1 MKTDK
6 IIKAGLIFENSKLL
20 LQIISSLKNN
30 HIIVAPTET
39 RYGLLVRADNK
50 TAIENLYEIKQR
62 PSSMPT
68 AVFVKSLKEIDDL
81 AIMNEISTKLT
92 NRFLPGPLTLVLN
105 TKIKFPEPVV
115 VNNKIGI
122 RYSPSEI
129 INKLV
134 NAVDF
139 PLTATSANLSGQ
151 NENETIEEIYQTFGQ
166 KVGFYLDEGRLNSLS
181 STVVDC
187 SENRCRILRAGA
199 IDNDEI
205 MDLLNI

>member
-6 IIKAGLIFENSKLL
+6 IIKAGLIFEDSKLL

-30 HIIVAPTET
+30 QIIVAPTET

-50 TAIENLYEIKQR
+50 TALENLYKMKQR
-62 PSSMPT
+62 PSFMPT

-92 NRFLPGPLTLVLN
+92 NRFLPGPLTLVLKA
-105 TKIKFPEPVV
+105 KIVFPEPVV

-129 INKLV
+129 INKIV
-134 NAVDF
+134 NSVDF

-151 NENETIEEIYQTFGQ
+151 NENETMEEIYQTFGQ
-166 KVGFYLDEGRLNSLS
+166 KVDFYLDEGRLNSLS

-187 SENRCRILRAGA
+187 SENRCHILRAGA
-199 IDNDEI
+199 IDNNKI
-205 MDLLNI
+205 MDLLSK

>member
-6 IIKAGLIFENSKLL
+6 IIKAGLIFEDSKLL

-30 HIIVAPTET
+30 QIIVAPTET

-50 TAIENLYEIKQR
+50 TALENLYKMKQR
-62 PSSMPT
+62 PSFMPT

-92 NRFLPGPLTLVLN
+92 NRFLPGPLTLVLKA
-105 TKIKFPEPVV
+105 KIVFPEPVV

-129 INKLV
+129 INKIV
-134 NAVDF
+134 NSVDF

-151 NENETIEEIYQTFGQ
+151 NENETMEEIYQTFGQ
-166 KVGFYLDEGRLNSLS
+166 KVDFYLDEGRLNSLS

-187 SENRCRILRAGA
+187 SESRCHILRAGA
-199 IDNDEI
+199 IDNNKI
-205 MDLLNI
+205 MDLLSK